1 MDLSAVRIFVRE
13 LAPAKKFYS
22 EVLGLRLAGG
32 DDEQGYWAFTSNGVS
47 IILETVSAG
56 SDPEDAA
63 LVGRMT
69 GLSFSVS
76 DIDAECERMSGQGV
90 TFFGAPEKQ
99 FWGGW
104 LATFADP
111 SGNRLQLV
119 QYSR

>member
-1 MDLSAVRIFVRE
+1 VRIFVRE
-13 LAPAKKFYS
+13 LAPAKDFYS
-22 EVLGLRLAGG
+22 DVLNLRLAGG
-32 DDEQGYWAFTSNGVS
+32 GDDQGYWAFTSNGVS
-47 IILETVSAG
+47 IILEKVSPG
-56 SDPEDAA
+56 SDPEDEA

-69 GLSFSVS
+69 GLSFNVS
-76 DIDAECERMSGQGV
+76 DIDAECKRMAGQGV